1 MKVAIIGTT
10 AWGTTLGV
18 MLSRQGWKAMLWA
31 QSEDESRKLNRNREN
46 PRLPG
51 IPLPQGL
58 EVTASL
64 ERALDGVGLVILA
77 VPSQTMRQNM
87 CRIKEHLEKP
97 MFILSAAKGL
107 EAETAKRMS
116 QVMAEELAPEP
127 AANICVLSGPNLS
140 GEIARG
146 LPATTV
152 VAAQDHEVAKRVQ
165 EIIASPMLR
174 VYTQTDVIGVE
185 LGGALKNI
193 IALAAGMSDGLGFGD
208 NAKASLVTRGLAEI
222 TRFGVACG
230 AKAHTF
236 FGLAGLGDLIATC
249 ASPLSRNRFVGQE
262 LAKGHPLAEILS
274 SMKGT
279 AEGINTTVATRKMAQ
294 ELGVEM
300 PITEQVYQV
309 LFEGLEV
316 AKAVPAL
323 MERELKHELSGLEL

>member
-1 MKVAIIGTT
+1 MKIAIIGTT
-10 AWGTTLGV
+10 AWGTTLGAI
-18 MLSRQGWKAMLWA
+18 LSRQGWKATLWA
-31 QSEDESRKLNRNREN
+31 LSEEESRKLNRDREN

-64 ERALDGVGLVILA
+64 ERVLDGVGLVILA
-77 VPSQTMRQNM
+77 VPSQTMRQNIR
-87 CRIKEHLEKP
+87 RIKRHLEKS
-97 MFILSAAKGL
+97 MFIMSAAKGL

-116 QVMAEELAPEP
+116 QVIAEELAPELE
-127 AANICVLSGPNLS
+127 ANICVLSGPNLS
-140 GEIARG
+140 REIARG

-165 EIIASPMLR
+165 EIMASPVLR
-174 VYTQTDVIGVE
+174 VYTHTDVIGVE

-208 NAKASLVTRGLAEI
+208 NAKASLLTRGLAEI

-230 AKAHTF
+230 AKPHTF
-236 FGLAGLGDLIATC
+236 FGLAGLGDLVATC
-249 ASPLSRNRFVGQE
+249 ASPLSRNHFVGEE
-262 LAKGHPLAEILS
+262 LAKGRPLAEILS

-279 AEGINTTVATRKMAQ
+279 AEGVHTTLAARRMAQ

-316 AKAVPAL
+316 KKAVPAL
-323 MERELKHELSGLEL
+323 MERELKHELSGLEK

>member
-1 MKVAIIGTT
+1 MKVAVIGTT

-18 MLSRQGWKAMLWA
+18 SLSRQGWEVMLWA
-31 QSEDESRKLNRNREN
+31 QSEDESSKLNRDREN

-58 EVTASL
+58 EVTSSL

-77 VPSQTMRQNM
+77 VPSDRMRQNIR
-87 CRIKEHLEKP
+87 RIKGHLEKS
-97 MFILSAAKGL
+97 MFILSASKGL
-107 EAETAKRMS
+107 EVETAKRMS
-116 QVMAEELAPEP
+116 EVMAEELAPEL

-152 VAAQDHEVAKRVQ
+152 VAAQEHEVAKRVR
-165 EIIASPMLR
+165 EVMASPMLR
-174 VYTQTDVIGVE
+174 VYSHTDVIGVE
-185 LGGALKNI
+185 LGGTLKNI

-222 TRFGVACG
+222 IRFGVACG
-230 AKAHTF
+230 ARAHTF

-262 LAKGHPLAEILS
+262 LAKGRPLAEILS

-279 AEGINTTVATRKMAQ
+279 AEGINTTVAARRIAQ